1 MAKNNYGIDGSPNS
15 HVAHPSGLPCYG
27 SLPEFVSRGDVIPA
41 GDIYLRVGNHRGP
54 NSGFG
59 VRHIWAE
66 HEKELVR
73 LGYHTVNDV
82 ARFVCDV
89 IQPGAGVYC
98 EFNHPGGKHRPKVL
112 RSALGIV
119 ILEPKEADWAQSGW
133 IYSVVTAYETHR
145 TQGTLLG
152 RL

>member
-1 MAKNNYGIDGSPNS
+1 MRNPKNNGNFVRNS
-15 HVAHPSGLPCYG
+15 LFYVILALGFLGLFYWVTGPTQTTTTKTTTT
-27 SLPEFVSRGDVIPA
+27 SQFVTDLKDDKIKK
-41 GDIYLRVGNHRGP
+41 I
-54 NSGFG
+54 
-59 VRHIWAE
+59 
-66 HEKELVR
+66 
-73 LGYHTVNDV
+73 TV
-82 ARFVCDV
+82 
-89 IQPGAGVYC
+89 QPGAGVYC